1 MLFRSLRLATGAL
14 GSVTVSDC
22 IAAPWSWELT
32 AGENPSFPQ
41 HGEACYQIGGTL
53 GSLSVPHLELWSYP
67 ARRGW
72 LEPLVR
78 ERMSFTADDPLKAQI
93 RHFIDVIHGRA
104 TPIVS
109 GREGL
114 QTLEV
119 IEAIKQAAR
128 TGQSVAI
135 GL

>member
-1 MLFRSLRLATGAL
+1 MLLRFASGVL

-41 HGEACYQIGGTL
+41 QGEACYQIGGTL
-53 GSLSVPHLELWSYP
+53 GSLSVPQLELWSYP
-67 ARRGW
+67 AKRGW
-72 LEPLVR
+72 LEPLAR
-78 ERMSFTADDPLKAQI
+78 ERVSFAADDPLKVQI
-93 RHFIDVIHGRA
+93 RHFCDVIRGQA
-104 TPIVS
+104 TPVVS

-114 QTLEV
+114 QTLKV
-119 IEAIKQAAR
+119 IEAIKRAAR

-135 GL
+135 AL